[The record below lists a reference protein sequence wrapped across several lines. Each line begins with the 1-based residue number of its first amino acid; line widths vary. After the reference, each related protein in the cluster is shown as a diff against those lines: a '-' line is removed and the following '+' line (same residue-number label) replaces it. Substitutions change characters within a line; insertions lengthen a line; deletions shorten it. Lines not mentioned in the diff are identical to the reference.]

1 MTDLDPREERINRE
15 AAMLAS
21 WQTILKRKGM
31 NAINA
36 LLVANQMYQDIFVS
50 RTKEGKPFYNLD
62 AAELYAPV
70 LAALPLQHIKA
81 KYGQYIPI
89 TQDPDQQTVTCP
101 RCKNAMVKVDI
112 AYPNG
117 KDDSLRRTLKGW
129 HCASCGLVV
138 DDTQLDN
145 LY

>member
-1 MTDLDPREERINRE
+1 MDNPEREERISRE
-15 AAMLAS
+15 TIILS
-21 WQTILKRKGM
+21 DWQTILKKKGM
-31 NAINA
+31 NAINS
-36 LLVANQMYQDIFVS
+36 LLIANQIYQDIFVS
-50 RTKEGKPFYNLD
+50 RTKEGKPYYNLD
-62 AAELYAPV
+62 AAELFAPV
-70 LAALPLQHIKA
+70 LTAFPWQHFKS
-81 KYGQYIPI
+81 KYGQLMPI
-89 TQDPDQQTVTCP
+89 SQDTDQQAVTCP

-129 HCASCGLVV
+129 HCANCGLVV

>member
-1 MTDLDPREERINRE
+1 MDNPEREERISRE
-15 AAMLAS
+15 AIMLS
-21 WQTILKRKGM
+21 DWQTILKKKGM
-31 NAINA
+31 NAINS
-36 LLVANQMYQDIFVS
+36 LLIANQIYQDIFVS
-50 RTKEGKPFYNLD
+50 RTKEGKPYYNLD
-62 AAELYAPV
+62 AAELFAPV
-70 LAALPLQHIKA
+70 LNAFPWQHFKS
-81 KYGQYIPI
+81 KYGQLMPI
-89 TQDPDQQTVTCP
+89 SQDTDQQAVTCP

-129 HCASCGLVV
+129 HCANCGLVV

>member
-1 MTDLDPREERINRE
+1 MDNNERDERITRE
-15 AAMLAS
+15 AIMLAE
-21 WQTILKRKGM
+21 WQTILKRKGF
-31 NAINA
+31 NAVNS
-36 LLVANQMYQDIFVS
+36 LLIANQIYQEHFVS

-70 LAALPLQHIKA
+70 LTAFPWQHFKSI
-81 KYGQYIPI
+81 YGQLMPI
-89 TQDPDQQTVTCP
+89 SQDTDQQTVTCP

-117 KDDSLRRTLKGW
+117 KDDSLCRTLKGW
-129 HCASCGLVV
+129 HCANCNLVV

>member
-1 MTDLDPREERINRE
+1 MDNPEREERISRE
-15 AAMLAS
+15 AIMLLD
-21 WQTILKRKGM
+21 WQTILEKKGM
-31 NAINA
+31 NAINS
-36 LLVANQMYQDIFVS
+36 LLIANQIYQDIFVS
-50 RTKEGKPFYNLD
+50 RTKEGKPYYNLD
-62 AAELYAPV
+62 AAELFAPV
-70 LAALPLQHIKA
+70 LTAFPWQHFKS
-81 KYGQYIPI
+81 KYGQLMPI
-89 TQDPDQQTVTCP
+89 SQDTDQQAVTCP

-129 HCASCGLVV
+129 HCANCGLVV

>member
-1 MTDLDPREERINRE
+1 MDNTERDERITRE
-15 AAMLAS
+15 AVMLAE
-21 WQTILKRKGM
+21 WQTILKRKGF
-31 NAINA
+31 NAVNS
-36 LLVANQMYQDIFVS
+36 LLVANQIYQEHFVS
-50 RTKEGKPFYNLD
+50 RTKAGKPYYNLD

-89 TQDPDQQTVTCP
+89 TQDPDQQTVACP
-101 RCKNAMVKVDI
+101 RCKNTMVKVDI

-117 KDDSLRRTLKGW
+117 LDDDLRRTLKGW
-129 HCASCGLVV
+129 HCANCGLVV

>member
-50 RTKEGKPFYNLD
+50 RTKEGKPYYNLD
-62 AAELYAPV
+62 AAELFAPV
-70 LAALPLQHIKA
+70 LAAFPWQHYKS
-81 KYGQYIPI
+81 KYSQLMQ
-89 TQDPDQQTVTCP
+89 TSQDTDQQTVSCP
-101 RCKNAMVKVDI
+101 RCGNGMSKIDI

-117 KDDSLRRTLKGW
+117 KDDPKPRTFKAW
-129 HCASCGLVV
+129 QCHNCNLVV

>member
-1 MTDLDPREERINRE
+1 MDNTERDERITRE
-15 AAMLAS
+15 AVMLAE

-31 NAINA
+31 NAVNS
-36 LLVANQMYQDIFVS
+36 LLIANQIYQEHFVS

-70 LAALPLQHIKA
+70 LAALPWQHIKS
-81 KYGQYIPI
+81 KYGQLMPI
-89 TQDPDQQTVTCP
+89 SQDTDQQAVTCP

-117 KDDSLRRTLKGW
+117 TTEDGKPRTTKAWQCHNCNLI
-129 HCASCGLVV
+129 VE
-138 DDTQLDN
+138 DFQLDN